1 MSLNSFIIS
10 FPFVVKF
17 SLLTFCQ
24 YKVCFYNGTPN
35 GQSLCQNIFHVVS
48 AQQELAEAVGVSRQ
62 TINSIE
68 AGRYVPS
75 AVLALKIAGYFGKPV
90 ESVFLLEDDD

>member
-1 MSLNSFIIS
+1 M
-10 FPFVVKF
+10 
-17 SLLTFCQ
+17 
-24 YKVCFYNGTPN
+24 YFYNGTPN
-35 GQSLCQNIFHVVS
+35 GQSLCQNVFHIVDIT
-48 AQQELAEAVGVSRQ
+48 QQELAEAVGVSRQ

>member
-1 MSLNSFIIS
+1 M
-10 FPFVVKF
+10 
-17 SLLTFCQ
+17 
-24 YKVCFYNGTPN
+24 CFYNGTPN
-35 GQSLCQNIFHVVS
+35 GQSLCQNVFHVVS

>member
-1 MSLNSFIIS
+1 M
-10 FPFVVKF
+10 
-17 SLLTFCQ
+17 
-24 YKVCFYNGTPN
+24 CFYNGTPN
-35 GQSLCQNIFHVVS
+35 GQSLCQNVFHIVS

>member
-1 MSLNSFIIS
+1 MKNNI
-10 FPFVVKF
+10 
-17 SLLTFCQ
+17 
-24 YKVCFYNGTPN
+24 KVERAVRDIT
-35 GQSLCQNIFHVVS
+35 
-48 AQQELAEAVGVSRQ
+48 QQELAEAVGVSRQ

-75 AVLALKIAGYFGKPV
+75 AVLALKIAGYFGKSV

>member
-35 GQSLCQNIFHVVS
+35 GQSLCQNVFHVVS

-68 AGRYVPS
+68 ARRYVPS